1 MAIPLIL
8 TGLSLL
14 PKIPEIWSTVAG
26 LFGKKVPDSIETA
39 ANLAN
44 DVFSAF
50 KKDEVSPEVQ
60 VKLEQL
66 MNQYKE
72 KIAEIALEEK
82 RIEYDLMKGS
92 QEVEKEA
99 YKSTD
104 QFVRRTRPKI
114 LRDLFKL
121 CAGYTLFAPLVIV
134 ALSYTDIDAT
144 IMITTVNFLK
154 YIGYSI
160 FGAFTLNYGGY
171 TAGRSFEKKHGKA
184 DGSVSD
190 SLISTISALTKR

>member
-1 MAIPLIL
+1 MAAPLIL
-8 TGLSLL
+8 AGLSLL
-14 PKIPEIWSTVAG
+14 PKIPEIWGTVAG

-50 KKDEVSPEVQ
+50 KKDEVSSEVQ
-60 VKLEQL
+60 VKLEQT
-66 MNQYKE
+66 MNQHKE
-72 KIAEIALEEK
+72 KIAEIALKEK
-82 RIEYDLMKGS
+82 EIEYDLMKGS
-92 QEVEKEA
+92 QEVEKES

-104 QFVRRTRPKI
+104 QYVRRTRPKI

-121 CAGYTLFAPLVIV
+121 CAGYTLFAPLMMV
-134 ALSYTDIDAT
+134 ALSYTDIDSAT
-144 IMITTVNFLK
+144 LVSVVGLLK

-171 TAGRSFEKKHGKA
+171 TAGRTIEKKNGVT
-184 DGSVSD
+184 DGSISNG
-190 SLISTISALTKR
+190 LMSTISALIKK

>member
-1 MAIPLIL
+1 MAAPLIL
-8 TGLSLL
+8 AGLSLL

-60 VKLEQL
+60 VKLDQL
-66 MNQYKE
+66 MNQHKE

-121 CAGYTLFAPLVIV
+121 CAGYTLFAPLTIV
-134 ALSYTDIDAT
+134 ALSYTDMDAAT
-144 IMITTVNFLK
+144 MMTVVNLFK

-171 TAGRSFEKKHGKA
+171 TAGRTIEKKNGVT
-184 DGSVSD
+184 DGSISHGLV
-190 SLISTISALTKR
+190 STISALIKK

>member
-1 MAIPLIL
+1 MAAPLML
-8 TGLSLL
+8 AGLSLL

-26 LFGKKVPDSIETA
+26 LFGKKVPDSVETA
-39 ANLAN
+39 GNLAC

-60 VKLEQL
+60 AKLEQT
-66 MNQYKE
+66 MNQHKE
-72 KIAEIALEEK
+72 KIAELALEEK

-92 QEVEKEA
+92 QEVEKES

-121 CAGYTLFAPLVIV
+121 CAVYTLLMPLTIV
-134 ALSYTDIDAT
+134 ALSYTDIDAEMMVV
-144 IMITTVNFLK
+144 IVNFLK

-171 TAGRSFEKKHGKA
+171 TAGRSFEKKHGVT
-184 DGSVSD
+184 DGSVSNN
-190 SLISTISALTKR
+190 LVSTISALVKR